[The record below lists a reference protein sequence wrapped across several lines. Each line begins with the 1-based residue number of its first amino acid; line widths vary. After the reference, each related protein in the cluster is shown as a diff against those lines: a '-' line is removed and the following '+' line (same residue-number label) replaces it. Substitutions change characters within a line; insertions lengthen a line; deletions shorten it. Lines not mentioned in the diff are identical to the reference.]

1 MPARAQWKRNSRK
14 ELAALADFIY
24 EAGILARTP
33 RSGLWFLGSGEQ
45 SVAEHL
51 SRSAFIAIAL
61 CYLTPK
67 AKKEHAVLL
76 TLFHDFAEGR
86 TSDLNY
92 VHQRYGRLAEDQ
104 AIEDIAA
111 GIPFGPAIR
120 EFYREVKEK
129 KSLEAKLVK
138 DADYLEWIA
147 TLREEEVKGNTKARE
162 WIVGAAKRLKT
173 PAGKRLGKLL
183 VRTNPDAWWFDA
195 KDEWFINRK
204 PSTRKWRKRK

>member
-1 MPARAQWKRNSRK
+1 MANARKAKTSQK
-14 ELAALADFIY
+14 ELSALTDFIY

-33 RSGLWFLGSGEQ
+33 RSGLWFLGSGSQ

-51 SRSAFIAIAL
+51 SRSSFITLAL

-67 AKKEHAVLL
+67 ANKHRAVLM

-92 VHQRYGRLAEDQ
+92 VHQRYGRLAEDE
-104 AIEDIAA
+104 AMKDIAA
-111 GIPFGPAIR
+111 DVPFGP
-120 EFYREVKEK
+120 EVHALYSEAKEK
-129 KSLEAKLVK
+129 KTLEARLVK
-138 DADYLEWIA
+138 DADCLEWIA

-173 PAGKRLGKLL
+173 PAGKQLGKFL

-195 KDEWFINRK
+195 KDEWFVDRK
-204 PSTRKWRKRK
+204 PSTRKWRKKK